1 MPCCHNILSASF
13 RQERILSLII
23 FNVLLAKTIQLGYN
37 VCVDAFGTLYGEG
50 GAAVLVQVD

>member
-13 RQERILSLII
+13 SQERILSLKI

-37 VCVDAFGTLYGEG
+37 EFVNAFGTLYGEG
-50 GAAVLVQVD
+50 GGSLGSS

>member
-13 RQERILSLII
+13 RQERILSLKI

-37 VCVDAFGTLYGEG
+37 KNVSAFGTLYGEG
-50 GAAVLVQVD
+50 GSSLDSS